1 MGKSHGLRS
10 RTRSKFSRPFRKN
23 GAINMK
29 NYLETIK
36 VGEHVDI
43 IVNGAIHRGMPFNFY
58 HGRTGRVFNVN
69 KRGLGVIIKK
79 KVRQRYMEKRLNILR
94 EHVRKS
100 NCRSNFVERVK
111 ENDRIKTEANK
122 KGERVS
128 TKRKPAMAR
137 EREAMTLN
145 VDDLL
150 VHSMNPHLVIH

>member
-36 VGEHVDI
+36 VGDYVDI

-69 KRGLGVIIKK
+69 NRGLGVLVK
-79 KVRQRYMEKRLNILR
+79 RQVGSRYIEKRLNVLR

-100 NCRSNFVERVK
+100 NCRSTFVDRIK
-111 ENDRIKTEANK
+111 ENDKVKTEANK
-122 KGERVS
+122 RNERVS
-128 TKRKPAMAR
+128 TKRKPAGAR
-137 EREAMTLN
+137 ERESMALN
-145 VDDLL
+145 VSELM
-150 VHSMNPHLVIH
+150 VHSMNPHLEIH